1 MSGASGRPSVLTP
14 EVQRKVLAALRCG
27 LSRAAAAARAGV
39 GARTLRDWMA
49 RTDATEPYASF
60 RAEVEAAEGA
70 CEARLAAVVFKAALE
85 DPNQARWLLERR
97 FPASW
102 GRRQPEEH
110 RPPAAGGLSRFMRP
124 KGDAETGWWEEDPLA
139 NIPPWKRKPAGSEA
153 TTQAPTGVA
162 AFLRPK
168 PPGSP
173 DPGS

>member
-1 MSGASGRPSVLTP
+1 MTGGRPSALTP

-49 RTDATEPYASF
+49 RTDTTEPYASF

-102 GRRQPEEH
+102 GRRSAETD
-110 RPPAAGGLSRFMRP
+110 PPASGGGLNKFLRP
-124 KGDAETGWWEEDPLA
+124 ETEHEAWLRET
-139 NIPPWKRKPAGSEA
+139 PPWKRKEA
-153 TTQAPTGVA
+153 QGETAPTGVA

-168 PPGSP
+168 PPT
-173 DPGS
+173 PGS